1 MMMFAPRML
10 QAQTVPLSQILQ
22 NLIPPETVINPPGSL
37 AGLGHPAHFVP
48 DLTQQQTPR
57 LINNALVSQLP
68 TFPLGSSSGGFT
80 YTFDPAIGAS
90 KRSSSTFGPSFA
102 ERPLT
107 N

>member
-22 NLIPPETVINPPGSL
+22 NLITPETVINSPGSL
-37 AGLGHPAHFVP
+37 AGIGHTAHFVP

-68 TFPLGSSSGGFT
+68 TFPLGSSSGGVP
-80 YTFDPAIGAS
+80 YKPCPAIVGVSRSRRTLGAAVS
-90 KRSSSTFGPSFA
+90 
-102 ERPLT
+102 
-107 N
+107 